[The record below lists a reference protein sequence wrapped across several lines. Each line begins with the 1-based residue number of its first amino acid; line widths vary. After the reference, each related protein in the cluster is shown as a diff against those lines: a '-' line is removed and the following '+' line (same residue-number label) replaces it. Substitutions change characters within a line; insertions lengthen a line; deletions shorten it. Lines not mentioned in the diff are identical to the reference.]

1 MKRIASALIV
11 IGLSPLIMGGGMN
24 PPSQT
29 ITEKITGPSV
39 SGVFIVDTHAG
50 PQPDPNED
58 DGVNRSQNTYVR
70 PHNATSGA
78 AQFEEGTKHKFAAL
92 RLQKGNASAST
103 IFRLP
108 AAFLAFQGC
117 DVTLT
122 EERFVYSTDRP
133 RRLKDMM
140 PPDLVNALFMRLGI
154 DLAASGLEPVIT
166 DVSSATCTPDPDNTA
181 ETNPFL
187 TNPGIL
193 SMQVVIQFVTP

>member
-1 MKRIASALIV
+1 MKRIGSALV
-11 IGLSPLIMGGGMN
+11 VLALSPLIMGGGMN

-29 ITEKITGPSV
+29 ITEKITGPAV

-50 PQPDPNED
+50 PQFGPEGVD
-58 DGVNRSQNTYVR
+58 DSQNTYVR
-70 PHNATSGA
+70 AHEDPITGEPR
-78 AQFEEGTKHKFAAL
+78 FEEGTKHKFAAL
-92 RLQKGNASAST
+92 RLQKGNASASS

-108 AAFLAFQGC
+108 IAFLAFQGC
-117 DVTLT
+117 DLSRTQ
-122 EERFVYSTDRP
+122 ERFVYTTDRP

-140 PPDLVNALFMRLGI
+140 PPGLAETLFAQLGI

-181 ETNPFL
+181 ATNPGL
-187 TNPGIL
+187 MNPGIL